1 MKYSILLGLLLS
13 VSVFLASMLVVSVAH
28 AGRESHGI
36 MPMGYA
42 CEKISSQGAGLR
54 VDLPMLT
61 GQIQGARLS
70 CGEKEIA
77 PFACEDLSG
86 QISLGSDKVVTVNV
100 THRASLQWNSFLK
113 KVVIVLSF
121 GSGNFEVLTIAFSLA
136 FYLAIEFYAFVML
149 AQSLDLM

>member
-86 QISLGSDKVVTVNV
+86 QISLGSDKVVTV
-100 THRASLQWNSFLK
+100 TCHTSSQPSMELILK
-113 KVVIVLSF
+113 ESRDSAELWIWKFRSPNNRVLI
-121 GSGNFEVLTIAFSLA
+121 GILPC
-136 FYLAIEFYAFVML
+136 Y
-149 AQSLDLM
+149 